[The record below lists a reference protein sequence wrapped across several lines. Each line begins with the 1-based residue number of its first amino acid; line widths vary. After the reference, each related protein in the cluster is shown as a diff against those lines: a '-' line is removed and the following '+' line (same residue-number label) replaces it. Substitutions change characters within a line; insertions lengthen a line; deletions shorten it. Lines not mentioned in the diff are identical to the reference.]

1 MTFNSYLFILLFLP
15 LTLLGYFGI
24 NRTGK
29 YKYGML
35 WLIGMSCWFY
45 GAFSIK
51 YLLLFAASIC
61 LNQFAACRM
70 KEMAH
75 GTKRKLVFWLLLAFN
90 IGLLLYYKYC
100 DFFIE
105 NVNRLFQTEY
115 TLLQL
120 ALPVG
125 ISFYTFRQLAY
136 VIDCY
141 KETSEPHAFLD
152 YAAYALFF
160 PMLIQGP
167 IAGHEE
173 VISQF
178 QEESRKKANYENLSR
193 GMYAFARGLA
203 KKVLIA
209 DILSPVVGMV
219 FSNGDAYNAT
229 SVVLAMICYSFQIY
243 FDFSG
248 YCDMAYGIG
257 LMFNI
262 ELPINFNSP
271 YKAVSIS
278 DFWDRWH
285 MTLSKFFTKYVY
297 IPLGGS
303 RKGTVRT
310 YVNIMIVFLVSGFWH
325 GANWTF
331 ILWGAFHGIFK
342 VLERFCGKWLEK
354 IPKVIRVVGTFG
366 LTTLGW
372 SIFRASGI
380 ANEKE
385 LLGQIAARK
394 FGPISADITAYFND
408 LTEVRLLGRLGLQT
422 IIDSYP
428 ALLFSVFLVLICIF
442 VWFCKNTKEK
452 TEELKFDG
460 TKKLGGKMALTI
472 VLLTWSIISLSEI
485 SEFIYFNF

>member
-1 MTFNSYLFILLFLP
+1 MTFNSYIFILLFLP
-15 LTLLGYFGI
+15 LALVGYFGI

-51 YLLLFAASIC
+51 YLLLFAVSIC
-61 LNQFAACRM
+61 LNQFGVCRM
-70 KEMAH
+70 KEMVH
-75 GTKRKLVFWLLLAFN
+75 GTRRKLVFWLLLAFN

-105 NVNRLFQTEY
+105 NVNQLFHTEY
-115 TLLQL
+115 ALLNL

-141 KETSEPHAFLD
+141 KEKTKPYAFLD
-152 YAAYALFF
+152 YATYALFF

-173 VISQF
+173 VIRQF
-178 QEESRKKANYENLSR
+178 GEESRKKVSYENLSK

-209 DILSPVVGMV
+209 DTLSPVVGMV

-229 SVVLAMICYSFQIY
+229 SVLLAMICYSFQIY

-285 MTLSKFFTKYVY
+285 MTLTQFFTRYVY

-303 RKGTVRT
+303 RKGNVRT
-310 YVNIMIVFLVSGFWH
+310 YVNIMIVFLLSGFWH

-354 IPKVIRVVGTFG
+354 IPKVIRVVVTFA

-372 SIFRASGI
+372 SIFRASNL

-385 LLGQIAARK
+385 LLGQLVSGGFGAVSGDIAE
-394 FGPISADITAYFND
+394 YFNE
-408 LTEVRLLGRLGLQT
+408 LTEVRLLGKLGLQSL
-422 IIDSYP
+422 IDNYP
-428 ALLFSVFLVLICIF
+428 AFLFLVFLVFLFVI

-452 TEELKFDG
+452 AEEMQFDG

>member
-1 MTFNSYLFILLFLP
+1 MTFNSYIFILLFLP
-15 LTLLGYFGI
+15 LALIGYFGI

-29 YKYGML
+29 YQYGMM

-45 GAFSIK
+45 GAFSIQ
-51 YLLLFAASIC
+51 YLLLFAGSIC
-61 LNQFAACRM
+61 LNQFGVCRM
-70 KEMAH
+70 KKTAH
-75 GTKRKLVFWLLLAFN
+75 GTRRKLVFGVLLLFN

-105 NVNRLFQTEY
+105 NINQLLGKEY
-115 TLLQL
+115 TLLEL
-120 ALPVG
+120 AMPVG
-125 ISFYTFRQLAY
+125 ISFYTFRQLSY

-141 KETSEPHAFLD
+141 KEKTEPYSFMD

-167 IAGHEE
+167 IAGHED

-178 QEESRKKANYENLSR
+178 QEESRKKVSYENLSK

-209 DILSPVVGMV
+209 DTLSPIAAMV
-219 FSNGDAYNAT
+219 FPRPYAYDTTNAL
-229 SVVLAMICYSFQIY
+229 LAMLCYTFQIY

-262 ELPINFNSP
+262 ELPINFHSP
-271 YKAVSIS
+271 YKAVSVS

-285 MTLSKFFTKYVY
+285 MSLTKFFTKYVY

-303 RKGTVRT
+303 RKGIIRT
-310 YVNIMIVFLVSGFWH
+310 CINTMIVFLISGFWH

-331 ILWGAFHGIFK
+331 ILWGAFNGIFM
-342 VLERFCGKWLEK
+342 VLERFIGKWTAK
-354 IPKVIRVVGTFG
+354 IPKVIRIGVTFV
-366 LTTLGW
+366 LTIFMW
-372 SIFRASGI
+372 SVFRAPTI
-380 ANEKE
+380 AHEKV
-385 LLGQIAARK
+385 LLERVKARK
-394 FGPISADITAYFND
+394 FGAVSADITEYFNE
-408 LTEVRLLGRLGLQT
+408 LTEIRLLGRLGLQGV
-422 IIDSYP
+422 IDAHP
-428 ALLFSVFLVLICIF
+428 AFLFLLFLVVLLVF

-452 TEELKFDG
+452 TEEFRFDG
-460 TKKLGGKMALTI
+460 TKKYGGKMVLTV

>member
-1 MTFNSYLFILLFLP
+1 MTFNSYIFILLFLP
-15 LTLLGYFGI
+15 LVLLGYFGI

-29 YKYGML
+29 YKFGML

-45 GAFSIK
+45 GTFSIK
-51 YLLLFAASIC
+51 YLILFAASIG
-61 LNQFAACRM
+61 LNQFGVCRI
-70 KEMAH
+70 KDMAH
-75 GTKRKLVFWLLLAFN
+75 GIRRKLVFWFLLAFN

-105 NVNRLFQTEY
+105 NVNQLLGTEY
-115 TLLQL
+115 VLLEL

-125 ISFYTFRQLAY
+125 ISFYTFRQLMY

-141 KETSEPHAFLD
+141 KEKTEPYSFLD
-152 YAAYALFF
+152 YATYALFF

-173 VISQF
+173 VIRQF
-178 QEESRKKANYENLSR
+178 QEESRKKVCYENLSK

-209 DILSPVVGMV
+209 DTLSPIVGMV
-219 FSNGDAYNAT
+219 FHNADAYNTT
-229 SVVLAMICYSFQIY
+229 SVILAMVSYTFQIY

-262 ELPINFNSP
+262 NLPINFNSP

-285 MTLSKFFTKYVY
+285 MSLTKFFTNYVY

-310 YVNIMIVFLVSGFWH
+310 CINVMIVFLVSGFWH

-331 ILWGAFHGIFK
+331 ILWGAFHGVIK
-342 VLERFCGKWLEK
+342 VVERFLGKWLEK
-354 IPKVIRVVGTFG
+354 IPKVIRIGVTFI
-366 LTTLGW
+366 LVTLAW
-372 SIFRASGI
+372 SMFRVPTVAG
-380 ANEKE
+380 EKE
-385 LLGQIAARK
+385 LLGQIGLLE
-394 FGPISADITAYFND
+394 FGGVSTDILEYFNE
-408 LTEVRLLGRLGLQT
+408 LTEIRLLGKLGLQGV
-422 IIDSYP
+422 IDVYP
-428 ALLFSVFLVLICIF
+428 AFLFLLFLAVLFVF

-452 TEELKFDG
+452 TEQFQFESV
-460 TKKLGGKMALTI
+460 KKYGGKMAVTVI
-472 VLLTWSIISLSEI
+472 LLTWSIISLSEI

>member
-1 MTFNSYLFILLFLP
+1 MTFNSYIFILLFLP
-15 LTLLGYFGI
+15 LALLGYFGI

-29 YKYGML
+29 YKYGLL
-35 WLIGMSCWFY
+35 WLIGVSCWFY

-51 YLLLFAASIC
+51 FLLLFAASIC
-61 LNQFAACRM
+61 INQFGVCRIN
-70 KEMAH
+70 EMIH
-75 GTKRKLVFWLLLAFN
+75 GIRRKLTFWVLLVFN

-105 NVNRLFQTEY
+105 NINQIFQTEY
-115 TLLQL
+115 GLLNL

-125 ISFYTFRQLAY
+125 ISFYTFRQLSY

-141 KETSEPHAFLD
+141 KETSKPHAFLD

-178 QEESRKKANYENLSR
+178 QEEIRKKVSYENLSK
-193 GMYAFARGLA
+193 GMYAFSRGLA
-203 KKVLIA
+203 KKALIA
-209 DILSPVVGMV
+209 DILSPIVALV
-219 FSNGDAYNAT
+219 FQNADAYNTT
-229 SVVLAMICYSFQIY
+229 SVLLAMVCYTFQIY

-285 MTLSKFFTKYVY
+285 MSLTKFFTKYVY
-297 IPLGGS
+297 IPLGGN

-310 YVNIMIVFLVSGFWH
+310 CVNVIIVFLVSGFWH

-331 ILWGAFHGIFK
+331 ILWGAFHGVFK
-342 VLERFCGKWLEK
+342 VLERFIGKWLEK
-354 IPKVIRVVGTFG
+354 IPKVIRIGVTFV
-366 LTTLGW
+366 LVTLAW
-372 SIFRASGI
+372 SLFRI
-380 ANEKE
+380 PTVANEKE
-385 LLGQIAARK
+385 LLKQAGLMD
-394 FGPISADITAYFND
+394 FGALSTDIVEYFNE
-408 LTEVRLLGRLGLQT
+408 LTEIRLLGRLGLQGV
-422 IIDSYP
+422 IDAYP
-428 ALLFSVFLVLICIF
+428 AVLLLLFIFFLFIA

-452 TEELKFDG
+452 TEEFQFDS
-460 TKKLGGKMALTI
+460 TKKYGGKMAVTI